1 MWFVAIKYP
10 QVLKLINEKILL
22 LYRGRNL
29 TDKEMPCKDTMKFLG
44 IEETYDFFFKYI
56 YRNFFFHLF
65 YFQVMMIPSYFKL
78 SKNCQ
83 NYFTQENFWC
93 NKTSSYAGALE
104 ATTWASNSNSKFTC
118 TFFHYVAGFPRI
130 RIFLVLHIEQK
141 AAINSQTIVIHGVEP
156 RLHHA
161 KSESY
166 HPPGTG
172 SLANASQPQTRYLW
186 VESRSIKRSAEGM
199 RVLKERRQ
207 KRVFLGKREKDK
219 KITRVDHGICL
230 SSQVISGSRQVGV
243 GEGPVTS
250 PTLRFRGPLQP
261 CCSLSANHSSWLIR
275 WWACQNRGTS
285 PITVCGLLNSHLNS
299 YGITISYLYIWIWE

>member
-29 TDKEMPCKDTMKFLG
+29 TDKKMPCKDTIKFLG
-44 IEETYDFFFKYI
+44 IEETYDFFLSIFI
-56 YRNFFFHLF
+56 GIFFFLYLF

-141 AAINSQTIVIHGVEP
+141 AAINSQTIVIHGLKP

-186 VESRSIKRSAEGM
+186 VESRSIKRSAEGNES
-199 RVLKERRQ
+199 V
-207 KRVFLGKREKDK
+207 KREEAEE
-219 KITRVDHGICL
+219 
-230 SSQVISGSRQVGV
+230 GV
-243 GEGPVTS
+243 PGEE
-250 PTLRFRGPLQP
+250 RKR
-261 CCSLSANHSSWLIR
+261 
-275 WWACQNRGTS
+275 
-285 PITVCGLLNSHLNS
+285 
-299 YGITISYLYIWIWE
+299 

>member
-1 MWFVAIKYP
+1 MQRYHE
-10 QVLKLINEKILL
+10 VLGD
-22 LYRGRNL
+22 RRN
-29 TDKEMPCKDTMKFLG
+29 
-44 IEETYDFFFKYI
+44 IWFFFKYI

-93 NKTSSYAGALE
+93 NKTSSYAG
-104 ATTWASNSNSKFTC
+104 ASNSNSKFTC

-186 VESRSIKRSAEGM
+186 VESRSIKRSAEGNES
-199 RVLKERRQ
+199 V
-207 KRVFLGKREKDK
+207 KREEAEE
-219 KITRVDHGICL
+219 
-230 SSQVISGSRQVGV
+230 GV
-243 GEGPVTS
+243 PGEE
-250 PTLRFRGPLQP
+250 RKR
-261 CCSLSANHSSWLIR
+261 
-275 WWACQNRGTS
+275 
-285 PITVCGLLNSHLNS
+285 
-299 YGITISYLYIWIWE
+299 